1 MITRSDFDK
10 LLRNQQYEELK
21 SYKVEN
27 AVILA
32 AGLSKRF
39 LPISEYCP
47 KGLTKVK
54 GEILIERQ
62 IRQLQEAGIKEI
74 YVVVGYKKELF
85 FYLKD
90 KFNVIIVENNEYDT
104 KDNIESLN
112 LVKKILGNT
121 YICSV
126 DNYYID
132 NPFQLYEYR
141 GYYSSIYVEG
151 YTDEWCINTDNT
163 GAIQS
168 VNIGGHD
175 ADIMMGY
182 VYFDRMFSKQFKAL
196 LSKIPD
202 DSEYW
207 HHVWEY
213 LYIHNLDKL
222 YLEIKRHES
231 KLILEFDSV
240 NDVIKFDKSFLKNN

>member
-104 KDNIESLN
+104 KDNI
-112 LVKKILGNT
+112 
-121 YICSV
+121 
-126 DNYYID
+126 
-132 NPFQLYEYR
+132 
-141 GYYSSIYVEG
+141 
-151 YTDEWCINTDNT
+151 
-163 GAIQS
+163 
-168 VNIGGHD
+168 
-175 ADIMMGY
+175 
-182 VYFDRMFSKQFKAL
+182 
-196 LSKIPD
+196 
-202 DSEYW
+202 
-207 HHVWEY
+207 
-213 LYIHNLDKL
+213 
-222 YLEIKRHES
+222 
-231 KLILEFDSV
+231 
-240 NDVIKFDKSFLKNN
+240 